1 MSVPKWQVRKD
12 RQGGSS
18 TQTQASMR
26 RYLSYTSWKFKL
38 TDLPSEI
45 TQNKARK
52 MFEPF
57 AMVFPCGGPR
67 SNEMAK
73 LSLEAYDQ
81 GFSLVKYHGTQ
92 RND

>member
-18 TQTQASMR
+18 TQTQAPMR

-45 TQNKARK
+45 TPVRTKPGK
-52 MFEPF
+52 
-57 AMVFPCGGPR
+57 C
-67 SNEMAK
+67 
-73 LSLEAYDQ
+73 LSRLHWCSHAEA
-81 GFSLVKYHGTQ
+81 LVLTKWLNYH
-92 RND
+92 